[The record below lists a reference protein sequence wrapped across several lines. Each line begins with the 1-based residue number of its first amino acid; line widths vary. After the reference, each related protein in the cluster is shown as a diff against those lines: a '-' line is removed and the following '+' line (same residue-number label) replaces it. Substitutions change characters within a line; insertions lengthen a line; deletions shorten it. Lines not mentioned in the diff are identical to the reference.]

1 MSGGLSLAQRP
12 SLDEPARSARCSH
25 PRPSDAAPSKLDPK
39 APAGN
44 PYYDLE
50 VSPATEVALA
60 GMRPVDRAQEQK
72 WGTQRGDTEA
82 GLDRRAP
89 SPYSESAEVHNRE
102 GGEATWVT
110 RRGLPALELA
120 APATGGC

>member
-25 PRPSDAAPSKLDPK
+25 PRPSDASPSKLDPK

-50 VSPATEVALA
+50 VSPTTEVALA

-89 SPYSESAEVHNRE
+89 SPYSESAEVH
-102 GGEATWVT
+102 TV
-110 RRGLPALELA
+110 LERSPLYDSA
-120 APATGGC
+120 I

>member
-25 PRPSDAAPSKLDPK
+25 PRPSDASPSKLDPK

-50 VSPATEVALA
+50 VSPTTEVALA

-89 SPYSESAEVHNRE
+89 SHGRVLTPSRPKSQCPPHRPRPRGVSEQ
-102 GGEATWVT
+102 
-110 RRGLPALELA
+110 
-120 APATGGC
+120 

>member
-25 PRPSDAAPSKLDPK
+25 PRPSDASPSKLDPK

-44 PYYDLE
+44 PDYDLE
-50 VSPATEVALA
+50 VSPTTEVALA

-89 SPYSESAEVHNRE
+89 SPYSESAEVPVP
-102 GGEATWVT
+102 AT
-110 RRGLPALELA
+110 P
-120 APATGGC
+120 APAPGGL